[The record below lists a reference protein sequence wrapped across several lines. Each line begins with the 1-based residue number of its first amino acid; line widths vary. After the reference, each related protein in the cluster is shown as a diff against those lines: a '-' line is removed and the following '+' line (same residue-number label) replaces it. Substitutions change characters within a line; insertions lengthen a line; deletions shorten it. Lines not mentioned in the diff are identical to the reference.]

1 MKTYKTCRTCDQNF
15 HIILKTLNILGYSN
29 ETLSAEKLI
38 L

>member
-1 MKTYKTCRTCDQNF
+1 MKPAEPVINF
-15 HIILKTLNILGYSN
+15 HIILKKLNILRYSN